1 MPQITKLCL
10 HIFCYAEKTVVVL
23 FFSGHGVEYRS
34 LYRTL
39 DALCI
44 LLMLIT
50 IKGRPVTFELIALL
64 ASSFYVRTA
73 YVHPSIHLYLFEKA
87 AYNRA

>member
-1 MPQITKLCL
+1 
-10 HIFCYAEKTVVVL
+10 
-23 FFSGHGVEYRS
+23 
-34 LYRTL
+34 
-39 DALCI
+39 
-44 LLMLIT
+44 MLIT

>member
-44 LLMLIT
+44 LIFDMH
-50 IKGRPVTFELIALL
+50 L
-64 ASSFYVRTA
+64 AYA
-73 YVHPSIHLYLFEKA
+73 YHHK
-87 AYNRA
+87 R